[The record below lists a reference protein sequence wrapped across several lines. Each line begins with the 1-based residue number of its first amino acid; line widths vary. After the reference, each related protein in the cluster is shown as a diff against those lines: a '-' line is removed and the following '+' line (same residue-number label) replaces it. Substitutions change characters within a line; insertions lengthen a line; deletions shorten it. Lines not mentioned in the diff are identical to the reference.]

1 MLDISK
7 LVRKDFGVS
16 NYMVQIDDALV
27 AKKPLQILFPL
38 RFNQCGL
45 ADISDEIRC
54 ISIFAIVNEKGEYM
68 VSNVASMMHLTPD
81 TTTIQ
86 KHNDQEFYILSFEPG
101 SMITPNVNLVVEDKN
116 AYKIYKE
123 FISRGKVPFYMGYE
137 DLGKCLTTTKEF
149 AGIKLSN
156 NNAIIELLVST
167 IARDSKDLHKQ
178 YRHSIK
184 SIDDEK
190 TNPPSFV
197 PFTSVIYNT
206 TSTMGKIMGGYFN
219 EGLVSALT
227 REAEEGSDGV
237 ETLLRQ

>member
-86 KHNDQEFYILSFEPG
+86 KHNDEEFYIFARTKGQTIKSDLEERFSELEKLSVGEFKKELTKIKTQATKIARAKISTGESSLFEIDSKEDG
-101 SMITPNVNLVVEDKN
+101 KNVTYKLTPEQ
-116 AYKIYKE
+116 AKE
-123 FISRGKVPFYMGYE
+123 R
-137 DLGKCLTTTKEF
+137 
-149 AGIKLSN
+149 IKLN
-156 NNAIIELLVST
+156 EEYIKTEGK
-167 IARDSKDLHKQ
+167 KDLQ
-178 YRHSIK
+178 SY
-184 SIDDEK
+184 IDDYVTFDKMPIKKATERAMLDVK
-190 TNPPSFV
+190 KDANTNSANV
-197 PFTSVIYNT
+197 LLDRLDA
-206 TSTMGKIMGGYFN
+206 GKIKI
-219 EGLVSALT
+219 EIK
-227 REAEEGSDGV
+227 E
-237 ETLLRQ
+237 